1 MKKISTL
8 LAAVL
13 TLAACSSPSKP
24 QEAAADA
31 DSAAQMSGPQPSSS
45 DLQLADTLKLGDHT
59 FVVSIQRRTDK
70 ALPTVE
76 DEMGTTFYDNSVD
89 VGIRRDGEQVF
100 TRTFTKDD
108 FAASLPEKDTQRG
121 VLLGMAL
128 DGGSSTASGVVLTAQ
143 VGEPGLE
150 DEATAFSI
158 TVTSGRNEPLIRRVQ
173 NQLTSRDDMLGEED

>member
-1 MKKISTL
+1 MKKITTL
-8 LAAVL
+8 FAAAL
-13 TLAACSSPSKP
+13 TLAACSSPGKP
-24 QEAAADA
+24 QADAADS
-31 DSAAQMSGPQPSSS
+31 DSAALTSGPQPSSS
-45 DLQLADTLKLGDHT
+45 DLQLADTLKIDSHT
-59 FVVSIQRRTDK
+59 FVVSIRRRTDK

-108 FAASLPEKDTQRG
+108 FAASLPAKDMQRG

-128 DGGSSTASGVVLTAQ
+128 DRASSTANGVALTAQ

-158 TVTSGRNEPLIRRVQ
+158 TVTPGRDEPLIRRVQ
-173 NQLTSRDDMLGEED
+173 NQLNSRDDMLGEED